1 MAKKPRTE
9 KQLANDQR
17 LREMAKAKKKPVVEE
32 EEFEPTEVKEAQAA
46 QATFEPPV
54 TDEIVDEPV
63 PEGGSPV
70 LEAPTQFTNEQLMS
84 MMLSMQQSIIA
95 LQQGNP
101 AALTASPNDKIA
113 EIGRG
118 LNKAYITENGVQGI
132 LVKYPVEHSHY
143 PDPTKRLFDEPS
155 LKRFALAEN
164 YIFKWEVDG
173 VTYEKDRVKY
183 SEPRFTLSLFRRL
196 YDENNE
202 PTGKAALVA
211 RQMQHEDEVTAQIAA
226 QRMGILDQF
235 ESVDQLLDEI
245 RYLRLRQWLFDIFT
259 PPKVVQFKNKS
270 TTQVINGKAVEVF
283 DTEAI
288 TDHDSGVEKAESLA
302 TQSGVGSV
310 KTPRL

>member
-9 KQLANDQR
+9 KQLANDAR
-17 LREMAKAKKKPVVEE
+17 LREMAKARKAKPETE
-32 EEFEPTEVKEAQAA
+32 EEFEPTEVRENREAQENW
-46 QATFEPPV
+46 QPPV
-54 TDEIVDEPV
+54 SDEVVTEPV
-63 PEGGSPV
+63 QEGGSPV
-70 LEAPTQFTNEQLMS
+70 LAAPTQFTNEQLMS

-101 AALTASPNDKIA
+101 EALAASPDAKIN

-143 PDPTKRLFDEPS
+143 PDPTKRLFAEPS
-155 LKRFALAEN
+155 LKRFALEEN

-202 PTGKAALVA
+202 ATGKAALVA

-283 DTEAI
+283 DTENI
-288 TDHDSGVEKAESLA
+288 TDHDSGVEKAESISSQA
-302 TQSGVGSV
+302 GVGSV

>member
-9 KQLANDQR
+9 KQLANDAR
-17 LREMAKAKKKPVVEE
+17 LREMAKARKKATTE
-32 EEFEPTEVKEAQAA
+32 EEFEPTEVRENREAQENW
-46 QATFEPPV
+46 QPPV
-54 TDEIVDEPV
+54 TDDVVEEPTPV
-63 PEGGSPV
+63 GGSPV

-101 AALTASPNDKIA
+101 QALAAAPDDKIA

-132 LVKYPVEHSHY
+132 LVKYPIEHSHY

-155 LKRFALAEN
+155 LKRFALSEN

-259 PPKVVQFKNKS
+259 PPKIVAFKNKS

-283 DTEAI
+283 DTENL
-288 TDHDSGVEKAESLA
+288 TDHDSGVEKAESIA
-302 TQSGVGSV
+302 SQSGVGSI